1 MVSLALGLTCGFAV
15 ASCGTREDNTVGASF
30 IEDEAELKAVR
41 SLSIAPPDTSADFQ
55 LANPGG
61 SPGSLGRVLIG
72 ADDFYVCRTLWR
84 IDVSAF
90 TDSSSVVDSAA
101 FRLVHLEGWGDPATM
116 ALSLHRITSS
126 WQESAAS
133 VDTLFPSFAPAA
145 DTVSFVVTTGG
156 DVASIP
162 LTEFVRTWVDTPDSN
177 FGFTVQPLDGVR
189 TIREFGSSESSDSP
203 QLFVFRT
210 DTVDTLTFQITEDS
224 FFLAKRDAQST
235 LAGQPGRL
243 TLARGIPARALL
255 HFPPAELHSLLG
267 PRATVNRATLTLF
280 VDASL
285 SRLTSVS
292 VRAARVLDSEWSGES
307 TEIESIYYGDAVLE
321 AGADSVVIEIAGLVD
336 KLYKEQNNGFE
347 IRLAEELLDVDYVR
361 FHAHD
366 SADSARVPRLK
377 IWYTPGDVPEGTP

>member
-1 MVSLALGLTCGFAV
+1 MVSLALGLTCGFVIA
-15 ASCGTREDNTVGASF
+15 ACGTREDNTVGASF
-30 IEDEAELKAVR
+30 IEEQGELKAVR
-41 SLSIAPPDTSADFQ
+41 SLSLPPPDASADFQ

-61 SPGSLGRVLIG
+61 SPGSLGGVLIG
-72 ADDFYVCRTLWR
+72 ADDFYTCRTLWR
-84 IDVSAF
+84 IDLSAF

-116 ALSLHRITSS
+116 ALSLNRITSS
-126 WQESAAS
+126 WQETSAS

-145 DTVSFVVTTGG
+145 DTVSFSVTASG
-156 DVASIP
+156 DVASVP
-162 LTEFVRTWVDTPDSN
+162 LTEFVRYWVDTPDSN
-177 FGFTVQPLDGVR
+177 FGFLLQPVDGVS
-189 TIREFGSSESSDSP
+189 TIREFGSSESSDLP

-210 DTVDTLTFQITEDS
+210 DTVDTLTFQIAEDS

-235 LAGQPGRL
+235 LAGQPRRL

-255 HFPPAELHSLLG
+255 HFPPAELDSLLG

-280 VDASL
+280 VDSSL

-307 TEIESIYYGDAVLE
+307 TEIESVFYGGTVLE
-321 AGADSVVIEIAGLVD
+321 AGADSVVVEIAGLVD
-336 KLYKEQNNGFE
+336 KLYRDQNDGFE

-366 SADSARVPRLK
+366 SEDPMRVPRLK
-377 IWYTPGDVPEGTP
+377 IWYTPGDVAEGAP